1 MTCQPPNLLD
11 LNVFDLGF
19 FNAIQS
25 LQQQETMNSVHELID
40 AMERSFDDFSY
51 EEFDRFFSTI
61 QSCKG
66 YN

>member
-1 MTCQPPNLLD
+1 
-11 LNVFDLGF
+11 
-19 FNAIQS
+19 
-25 LQQQETMNSVHELID
+25 MNSVHELID

-61 QSCKG
+61 QSYKG